1 MTKSSDLVTM
11 GRGKN
16 PPNGGTGRSTMR
28 DQARVVFSFPNPVN
42 EYAARLVAGMV
53 ATLSLV
59 IVIFDVPW
67 LLFFL
72 AYGFAARVLTGPTLS
87 PFGLLATR
95 VLIPLA
101 GEPQKSVAGPPK
113 RFAQSVGAGVFHE
126 FTFDLLR
133 CGICDRGLLS
143 PRSLDT
149 LRAARIGRRIL
160 RGLLRF
166 RLFDEMGNCAPA
178 LLRRL
183 RKVRIQSGLDFSG

>member
-1 MTKSSDLVTM
+1 
-11 GRGKN
+11 
-16 PPNGGTGRSTMR
+16 MR

-72 AYGFAARVLTGPTLS
+72 AYGFAARVFTGPTLS

-113 RFAQSVGAGVFHE
+113 RFAQTVGLVFSASSLLIYYAAGSAIAAYSVLGV
-126 FTFDLLR
+126 L
-133 CGICDRGLLS
+133 
-143 PRSLDT
+143 
-149 LRAARIGRRIL
+149 IL
-160 RGLLRF
+160 F
-166 RLFDEMGNCAPA
+166 A
-178 LLRRL
+178 LLESVAGFCAGCFVFSYLMRWGIVPRRFCEDCE
-183 RKVRIQSGLDFSG
+183 RFGFNRA